1 MRTDDRGNGSSGG
14 ASRRGAIPPFIVMDV
29 MRAANAR
36 AAAGARVLHLE
47 VGQPSSPAP
56 EPVLQ
61 AAARALAGDRLGYTD
76 AFGLEALRRRIGRH
90 YGEAHGLDLDWRRIA
105 VTSGSS
111 GGFVLAFLAAFDAGQ
126 RVAVGVPGYPAYRN
140 ILAALGIEVILLPLD
155 HATGFRPTPALL
167 DALARRHG
175 RIDGVVVA
183 SPANPT
189 GSLLDAAG
197 LAALSGWCHDH
208 GARLISDEIYHG
220 IVYGPAAATALAVT
234 DEAVIVNSFSKYWA
248 MTGWRIGWLV
258 LPEPL
263 LRSVECLA
271 QNFYISPPSLSQHA
285 AIAAFDCEEIV
296 TGHVARYAVNRASLL
311 AALPRAGFADIAP
324 ADGAF
329 YLYARLPDDDPDS
342 PEFCRRLL
350 AEADIAITPG
360 IDFDPLRGHRTVRF
374 SYAGSPEEMEEA
386 AARLIAW
393 RNHRLPA

>member
-1 MRTDDRGNGSSGG
+1 
-14 ASRRGAIPPFIVMDV
+14 
-29 MRAANAR
+29 
-36 AAAGARVLHLE
+36 
-47 VGQPSSPAP
+47 
-56 EPVLQ
+56 
-61 AAARALAGDRLGYTD
+61 
-76 AFGLEALRRRIGRH
+76 
-90 YGEAHGLDLDWRRIA
+90 
-105 VTSGSS
+105 
-111 GGFVLAFLAAFDAGQ
+111 
-126 RVAVGVPGYPAYRN
+126 
-140 ILAALGIEVILLPLD
+140 
-155 HATGFRPTPALL
+155 
-167 DALARRHG
+167 
-175 RIDGVVVA
+175 
-183 SPANPT
+183 
-189 GSLLDAAG
+189 
-197 LAALSGWCHDH
+197 
-208 GARLISDEIYHG
+208 
-220 IVYGPAAATALAVT
+220 
-234 DEAVIVNSFSKYWA
+234 
-248 MTGWRIGWLV
+248 
-258 LPEPL
+258 PL

-296 TGHVARYAVNRASLL
+296 TGHVARYAVNRAGLL